1 MFVVIASICFGL
13 LSGAASSPPDYAL
26 EFPNKGVTDY
36 VQIWG
41 MHSLTQ
47 FTVCFWVKT
56 TGPKWTAF
64 SYASTAAENDL
75 LIDCANSVY
84 LSIGNHAVDT
94 GLVINDGQFHQI
106 CVTWRNSDGQWK
118 IYKDG
123 DLAKSGTD
131 LNKGYSVHAAGSL
144 TLAQEQD
151 SLGDAFDAKQS
162 LQGMLTNVNVWSYT
176 LPASTIEEMSRC
188 CLAGKGDVYEW
199 ANFIY
204 GIKGNPHVVTP
215 PGCPCSL

>member
-13 LSGAASSPPDYAL
+13 LSGVASSPPDYAL

-41 MHSLTQ
+41 MRNLTQ
-47 FTVCFWVKT
+47 CTVCFWVKT
-56 TGPKWTAF
+56 TGAKWTAF
-64 SYASTAAENDL
+64 SYASKAAANDL
-75 LIDCANSVY
+75 LLDHEYNVF
-84 LSIGNHAVDT
+84 LTIGDAEINT
-94 GLVINDGQFHQI
+94 GVPISDGKFHQI
-106 CVTWRNSDGQWK
+106 CATWRNSDGQWML
-118 IYKDG
+118 YKDG
-123 DLAKSGTD
+123 NLVKSGTG
-131 LNKGYSVHAAGSL
+131 LKTGYTIQAAGSL
-144 TLAQEQD
+144 TLGQEQD

-162 LQGMLTNVNVWSYT
+162 LQGMLTNVNAWSYT
-176 LPASTIEEMSRC
+176 LPASTIKEMSRC

-204 GIKGNPHVVTP
+204 GIRGNPHLVMP